1 MFILIEFDQ
10 FTLRKDF
17 IMNTLFNTIDQL
29 ATTLKSLRPLNEA
42 ELKRLRGEFIIET
55 TYNSNAIEGNTLTL
69 RETALILQEG
79 ITIATKPLRDHLD
92 VIGYRDAYY
101 YILDLAQTDTP
112 LTESVIKNIHSLV
125 LMRDAENKGRYR
137 SVPVR
142 IMGAEHTPPQPYMV
156 PVAMEQLVENY
167 DAWQRNQHIIEAIA
181 RMHLEFETIHPFID
195 GNGRTGRLLM
205 ELELVKHGLLPID
218 IKFRD
223 RSAYYDCFDSYRA
236 NDKNPEA
243 MACLIANYEIEEL
256 KRYISIVK
264 GKKE

>member
-1 MFILIEFDQ
+1 MKVL
-10 FTLRKDF
+10 L
-17 IMNTLFNTIDQL
+17 NAIDML
-29 ATTLKSLRPLNEA
+29 AAVVKSLRPLNDA
-42 ELKRLRGEFIIET
+42 ELKRLREEFVIEA

-79 ITIATKPLRDHLD
+79 ITIAAKPLRDHLD
-92 VIGYRDAYY
+92 VIGYRDAFY
-101 YILDLAQTDTP
+101 YILDLAKKDTP

-142 IMGAEHTPPQPYMV
+142 IMGAAHTPPQPYLV
-156 PVAMEQLVENY
+156 PVAMEQLIENY
-167 DAWQRNQHIIEAIA
+167 ATWQKEQHILEAIA

-195 GNGRTGRLLM
+195 GNGRTGRLLL

-223 RSAYYDCFDSYRA
+223 RSAYYDCFDAYRES
-236 NDKNPEA
+236 NGNPEA
-243 MACLIANYEIEEL
+243 MTRLIATYEQLEL
-256 KRYISIVK
+256 ERYIAIIRN
-264 GKKE
+264 KKE